1 MAKTGVKVLALAAI
15 GVALAPALARAD
27 VRIEE
32 QATTLDAKVK
42 RWVAIKGDRR
52 AVVTRAESTG
62 TLYNAGARYGA
73 YVEIARPDKELIWD
87 LDPQERSYREVPAQ
101 EFIRLLQKGIQPPR
115 NANDQPL
122 RTLYQSQTTA
132 IEVVPTGKT
141 RKIAGFE
148 AEQILARV
156 VVGAQNQVSG
166 NQFNFTF
173 DQEIWITKDERLVKE
188 IRTFEDAYF
197 DQFGTAATLQQAQ
210 LMAGSWN
217 DAFITHLRAVNDRV
231 RALQGVPLSTTTT
244 VTEEAVAQT
253 KGEKSTARK
262 LNVGSVEVKKIT
274 LESIPDRE
282 FELPVGY
289 INQDTK
295 VAVAPPADMSPKV
308 AVAPAPEMSPKVAV
322 APAAEMNPKV
332 AVAPAPKPELPEVKP
347 ETPAPAMP
355 VVAAVPKPAVPEMP
369 KPETPVVAAMPPVK
383 PATAEA
389 EAPVI
394 PQVRPGTVV
403 VSPAPTNVVVRGA
416 DGNLPTVPKNG
427 AAPKTSGV
435 FIPSYTPPIP
445 GNSVPVLGSVTYTTT
460 KAPPPPV
467 VIDEPDLGR
476 GKKRRR

>member
-1 MAKTGVKVLALAAI
+1 MAKSGVKVLALAAI
-15 GVALAPALARAD
+15 GLALAPAMARAD

-42 RWVAIKGDRR
+42 RWIAIKGDRR
-52 AVVTRAESTG
+52 ALVTRAEPTG
-62 TLYNAGARYGA
+62 TLFNAGARFGA

-87 LDPQERSYREVPAQ
+87 LDPQERSYREIPAP

-115 NANDQPL
+115 NPNDQPL

-141 RKIAGFE
+141 RKIAGFD
-148 AEQILARV
+148 AEQVLARV
-156 VVGAQNQVSG
+156 IVGAQNQVSG

-197 DQFGTAATLQQAQ
+197 DQFGTAASLQQAQ

-231 RALQGVPLSTTTT
+231 RALQGVPLSVTTT

-253 KGEKSTARK
+253 KGEKSSARK
-262 LNVGSVEVKKIT
+262 LVVGTVEAKKIT

-289 INQDTK
+289 INADTK
-295 VAVAPPADMSPKV
+295 VAVAPGPDADPKV
-308 AVAPAPEMSPKVAV
+308 AVAPMPKPEAPVPAAPPMPAVVAV
-322 APAAEMNPKV
+322 AKPPVTNPAVTEM
-332 AVAPAPKPELPEVKP
+332 PAPKPE
-347 ETPAPAMP
+347 MP
-355 VVAAVPKPAVPEMP
+355 VAVVNPPVMPAV
-369 KPETPVVAAMPPVK
+369 APPVK
-383 PATAEA
+383 PAPPVVA

-394 PQVRPGTVV
+394 PQIRPGTVV
-403 VSPAPTNVVVRGA
+403 VSAPPTNVVVRGA
-416 DGNLPTVPKNG
+416 DGNLPAVPKNG
-427 AAPKTSGV
+427 TAAKPGGV
-435 FIPSYTPPIP
+435 YIPSYTPPIP
-445 GNSVPVLGSVTYTTT
+445 GSNVPVLGGITYTTT
-460 KAPPPPV
+460 RTPPPPV

>member
-32 QATTLDAKVK
+32 QASTLDAKVK
-42 RWVAIKGDRR
+42 RWIAIKGDKR
-52 AVVTRAESTG
+52 AVVTRAEANG

-73 YVEIARPDKELIWD
+73 YVEIARPDRELIWE
-87 LDPQERSYREVPAQ
+87 LDPQERSYREIPAQ

-115 NANDQPL
+115 NPNDQPL

-132 IEVVPTGKT
+132 IEVVPTGKS

-231 RALQGVPLSTTTT
+231 RALQGVPLSITTT
-244 VTEEAVAQT
+244 VTEEAVAQA
-253 KGEKSTARK
+253 KGEKSSARK
-262 LNVGSVEVKKIT
+262 LTVGTIEAKKIT

-295 VAVAPPADMSPKV
+295 VAVAPPADMGPKV
-308 AVAPAPEMSPKVAV
+308 AVTPTPMPEMPMA
-322 APAAEMNPKV
+322 
-332 AVAPAPKPELPEVKP
+332 KP
-347 ETPAPAMP
+347 ETPAPANPPMP
-355 VVAAVPKPAVPEMP
+355 VVVAVTKPPVPAGPATTEMTTAKPEMP
-369 KPETPVVAAMPPVK
+369 MVAAAPVK
-383 PATAEA
+383 PAQPTEA
-389 EAPVI
+389 EAPAI
-394 PQVRPGTVV
+394 PQTRPGTVV
-403 VSPAPTNVVVRGA
+403 VTPAPTNVVVRGA
-416 DGNLPTVPKNG
+416 DGSLPTVPKNG
-427 AAPKTSGV
+427 TAAKTPGV
-435 FIPSYTPPIP
+435 YIPSYAPPVP
-445 GNSVPVLGSVTYTTT
+445 GNNVPVLGSITYTTT

-467 VIDEPDLGR
+467 VIDEPEIGR

>member
-1 MAKTGVKVLALAAI
+1 MAKPGVKVLALAAI
-15 GVALAPALARAD
+15 GLALVPALAQAD

-42 RWVAIKGDRR
+42 RWIAIKGDRR
-52 AVVTRAESTG
+52 ALVTRAEPTG

-87 LDPQERSYREVPAQ
+87 LDPQERSYREVPAP

-148 AEQILARV
+148 AEQVLARV

-188 IRTFEDAYF
+188 LHAFEDAYF

-210 LMAGSWN
+210 TMAGSWN

-231 RALQGVPLSTTTT
+231 RALQGVPLSVTTT
-244 VTEEAVAQT
+244 VTEEAVAQA
-253 KGEKSTARK
+253 KGDKSSARK
-262 LNVGSVEVKKIT
+262 LTVGTVEVKKVS

-282 FELPVGY
+282 FELPAGY

-295 VAVAPPADMSPKV
+295 VAVAPGPDAEPKV
-308 AVAPAPEMSPKVAV
+308 AVAPMPKPEAPVPAAPPVAV
-322 APAAEMNPKV
+322 AVEK
-332 AVAPAPKPELPEVKP
+332 PKPELPVAVEKPKP
-347 ETPAPAMP
+347 ELP
-355 VVAAVPKPAVPEMP
+355 VAVERPELPVAAAPVPKP
-369 KPETPVVAAMPPVK
+369 
-383 PATAEA
+383 
-389 EAPVI
+389 EAPVL

-403 VSPAPTNVVVRGA
+403 VTPAPTNVVVRGA
-416 DGNLPTVPKNG
+416 DGSLPTVPKG
-427 AAPKTSGV
+427 GTAARPGGV
-435 FIPSYTPPIP
+435 FIPSYSPPVP
-445 GNSVPVLGSVTYTTT
+445 GNNVPVLGSITYTTT
-460 KAPPPPV
+460 RTPPPPV
-467 VIDEPDLGR
+467 VIDEPEIGR

>member
-1 MAKTGVKVLALAAI
+1 MAKTGVKVLALVAI
-15 GVALAPALARAD
+15 GVALAPTLARAD

-42 RWVAIKGDRR
+42 RWIAIKGDRR
-52 AVVTRAESTG
+52 ALVTRAEPTG
-62 TLYNAGARYGA
+62 TLFNAGARYGA
-73 YVEIARPDKELIWD
+73 YVEIARPDKELLWD
-87 LDPQERSYREVPAQ
+87 LDPQERSYREIPAQ

-115 NANDQPL
+115 NPNDQPL

-141 RKIAGFE
+141 RKIAGFD
-148 AEQILARV
+148 AEQVLARV

-197 DQFGTAATLQQAQ
+197 DQFGTAASLQQAQ

-231 RALQGVPLSTTTT
+231 RALQGVPLSVTTT

-253 KGEKSTARK
+253 KGEKSSARK
-262 LNVGSVEVKKIT
+262 LVVGTVEAKKIT
-274 LESIPDRE
+274 LESIPDSE
-282 FELPVGY
+282 FELPAGY
-289 INQDTK
+289 INADTK
-295 VAVAPPADMSPKV
+295 VAVAPRPDADPKV
-308 AVAPAPEMSPKVAV
+308 AAAPMPKPEPVNPVTPPMPAVVAV
-322 APAAEMNPKV
+322 A
-332 AVAPAPKPELPEVKP
+332 KPP
-347 ETPAPAMP
+347 TPAPP
-355 VVAAVPKPAVPEMP
+355 VVAEMP
-369 KPETPVVAAMPPVK
+369 KPEMPVAAVPPPVK
-383 PATAEA
+383 PVPTAVA
-389 EAPVI
+389 EGPAI

-403 VSPAPTNVVVRGA
+403 VTPAPTNVVVRGA
-416 DGNLPTVPKNG
+416 DGNLPAVPKNG
-427 AAPKTSGV
+427 TAAKPGGV

-445 GNSVPVLGSVTYTTT
+445 GNNVPVLGSITYTTT
-460 KAPPPPV
+460 RTPPPPV